1 MKNLKIW
8 QKLALMAVV
17 FIVPFAVVTYAM
29 VSSVNTLSIEFAR
42 QEIRGLEY
50 HRPLAALLKDLQQ
63 RRSMSSSWLG
73 GDASFGDKVAA
84 STAAI
89 ENDLR
94 AVAEVD
100 QRLDASCARAQ
111 SWTR

>member
-29 VSSVNTLSIEFAR
+29 ISSVNTLSIEFAR
-42 QEIRGLEY
+42 QENRGLEY
-50 HRPLAALLKDLQQ
+50 YRPLAALLKNLQQ
-63 RRSMSSSWLG
+63 RRGLSSAVLA
-73 GDASFGDKVAA
+73 GDTRFAEQLAA
-84 STAAI
+84 KTAEV

-94 AVAEVD
+94 AVEEVD
-100 QRLDASCARAQ
+100 RRLDPSLHTTQ
-111 SWTR
+111 K